1 MSESERSPA
10 EEGTVSEKK
19 KDEEKKPEAPKRR
32 RGEISP
38 EAWEWAR
45 KETEREELEAGKKF
59 PGGKPFFVPDTD
71 EDP

>member
-1 MSESERSPA
+1 MTE
-10 EEGTVSEKK
+10 K
-19 KDEEKKPEAPKRR
+19 KDEEKKPETPKRR

-45 KETEREELEAGKKF
+45 QETEREERDRGKMF
-59 PGGKPFFVPDTD
+59 PGGKPFFVPDKG